1 MKEVNSP
8 VNKRSVFISAGEQS
22 GDMHASAL
30 IKELIKQSPAITINF
45 NGLGGDMMIAQG
57 LNSLYHIKDLATVGF
72 IDVIKKYSFFKKA
85 INDSADFIKENPPD
99 VVILVDYPGFNLRL
113 AEEIRKFYNK
123 KIIYYISPQLW
134 AWHEKRIFKVKK
146 YIDLMLVV
154 FPFEVDFY
162 NKYGVKAEFTG
173 HPLISR
179 IKDFINDNPKT
190 LRNNVNKNVIT
201 VLPGSRKDEIKYH
214 LPVLIEALELLK
226 QQINTDIEVNISIA
240 PGLKNYFGEFKNR
253 LTNYNLSEE
262 KPYKLILNSDLV
274 MTKAGTS
281 TMECTLIGTPYLIFY
296 KIFPLNYYL
305 LKPIV
310 KVDKLGIANILLKRD
325 AVKEFIQNDFTPQ
338 NIAVEAV
345 KILTDKVYRDEMI
358 NNLNKVWD
366 ILGSKEASENAAHVI
381 KQTAGI

>member
-30 IKELIKQSPAITINF
+30 MKELIKQSPAITISF
-45 NGLGGDMMIAQG
+45 SGLGGDMMIAQG

-72 IDVIKKYSFFKKA
+72 IDVIKKFSFFKNA
-85 INDSADFIKENPPD
+85 IKNSAGLIKENPPD

-134 AWHEKRIFKVKK
+134 AWHEKRVLKVKK
-146 YIDLMLVV
+146 YIDLMLVL

-173 HPLISR
+173 HPLIESISEF
-179 IKDFINDNPKT
+179 IKDNPKSV
-190 LRNNVNKNVIT
+190 RKYPDKKVIT
-201 VLPGSRKDEIKYH
+201 VLPGSRKDEVKYH
-214 LPVLIEALELLK
+214 LPVIIESLEILK
-226 QQINTDIEVNISIA
+226 QQMNIEVNISIA
-240 PGLKNYFGEFKNR
+240 PGLKNYFGEFKSR
-253 LTNYNLSEE
+253 LTSYSLTEE
-262 KPYKLILNSDLV
+262 MPYKLILNSDLV

-296 KIFPLNYYL
+296 KTFPLNYHL

-325 AVKEFIQNDFTPQ
+325 TVKEFIQNDFTPQ
-338 NIAVEAV
+338 NISSEAV

-358 NNLNKVWD
+358 INLNKVWY
-366 ILGSKEASENAAHVI
+366 ILGSKEASENAAKVI